1 MNDRLPLLMNGH
13 CEGLKA
19 SVHGVVMGLATLCSL
34 YNGAAWFKRQQPHS
48 AVNAGI
54 YAALVAWELVHVLHH
69 IESRS
74 AATRRVTAHSD
85 AA

>member
-1 MNDRLPLLMNGH
+1 MNDRLPLLVNGR

-19 SVHGVVMGLATLCSL
+19 SVHGGVLGLATLCAL
-34 YNGAAWFKRQQPHS
+34 YNGAAWFKRQQLHS

-54 YAALVAWELVHVLHH
+54 YAALVAWELLHVLHH
-69 IESRS
+69 IECRP
-74 AATRRVTAHSD
+74 AAARRVTAHGD